1 MATAFKINVPVTT
14 PANFVD
20 VQNDLP
26 AGTHTFQLVVVDNDG
41 NRSNPATAKVVVNQP
56 TVLL

>member
-1 MATAFKINVPVTT
+1 MATIFKISVPVTT
-14 PANFVD
+14 PTNFVD

-26 AGTHTFQLVVVDNDG
+26 VGTHTFQLVVVDNDG
-41 NRSNPATAKVVVNQP
+41 NRSNPATAKVVVNQ